1 MYTVLPSPV
10 LQNISGLRFQPL
22 VDFHTGHVVAHE
34 VLVEIPC
41 VNLDVF
47 FASLPARSALQIFFW
62 QATTLL
68 QMPDRGHYWLNL
80 PAELFLDDRA
90 LRLLLSLR
98 HQQRITIEIQ
108 DPLTITRMSEAE
120 RQRLRNSLIQ
130 LRAAGWKIW
139 LDDLTRDLTEDFL
152 RLALALDGVK
162 IDRSELNAR
171 GSLRAYI
178 ESVKTG
184 IADRIVI
191 EGIENSQDLERA
203 RATGA
208 RFGQGFLWPES
219 RIDARVPL

>member
-80 PAELFLDDRA
+80 PAEHFLDDRA